1 MKNKYLKKWK
11 KTHRQR
17 RKKREKI
24 INIEFNPDTMLK
36 LITYCKKHKVSRNT
50 AIKRAIRKAMLEYGW
65 NNEGK

>member
-24 INIEFNPDTMLK
+24 INIELNPNTMLK
-36 LITYCKKHKVSRNT
+36 LIAYCKKCKVSRN
-50 AIKRAIRKAMLEYGW
+50 IAIRRVIRNAMLKYGW

>member
-1 MKNKYLKKWK
+1 MENKYLKKWK

-36 LITYCKKHKVSRNT
+36 LIVYCKKHKVSRNM
-50 AIKRAIRKAMLEYGW
+50 AIRQALRKAMKEYGYT
-65 NNEGK
+65 N